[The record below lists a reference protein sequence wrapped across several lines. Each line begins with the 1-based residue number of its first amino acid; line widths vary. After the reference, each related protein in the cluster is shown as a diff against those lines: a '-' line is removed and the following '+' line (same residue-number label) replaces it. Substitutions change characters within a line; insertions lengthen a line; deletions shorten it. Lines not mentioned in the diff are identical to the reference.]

1 MNSPHPLYRRL
12 PSAPTPP
19 PVEVKATR
27 PQRLLELTLFFVF
40 GAMLLVAAVA
50 LVVTSTTQHQSVP
63 NRVAAGL
70 SADRVNVLVLVSTSK
85 EVRDFTEALLLVS
98 VRPSSG
104 EVAVLSIPTDLWV
117 RMGRYG
123 SRRIGSA
130 IAVGRRSGYPG
141 RGAGLVADT
150 VADVFGQPVHGYVQ
164 LSPGQLARLIDSVGG
179 VSITSPV
186 GAYESRTGERF
197 VRGLPNHLA
206 GMSAVRY
213 ALSSH
218 IAAPANDRFAR
229 EQRQR
234 ALITALMHA
243 QGLANAPVRLKTNLT
258 PQQAA
263 YLLQRTRGSAPRIV
277 TIEPYVD
284 PFDVSTLAEK
294 GEVLRPT
301 GVHDLQRIA
310 ASVFT
315 PAFANR

>member
-1 MNSPHPLYRRL
+1 MNSPQPVYRRL
-12 PSAPTPP
+12 PSTSTPL
-19 PVEVKATR
+19 PVAATATR
-27 PQRLLELTLFFVF
+27 PQRALELTLFAVF

-50 LVVTSTTQHQSVP
+50 LVVTASEEHQTVP

-70 SADRVNVLVLVSTSK
+70 KADRVNLLVLVSTSK
-85 EVRDFTEALLLVS
+85 EVRDFAEALLLVS
-98 VRPSSG
+98 IKPSSG

-117 RMGRYG
+117 RVGRYG

-130 IAVGRRSGYPG
+130 ITVGRQSGYPG

-179 VSITSPV
+179 VVLTSPV
-186 GAYESRTGERF
+186 GAYEARTGERF
-197 VRGLPNHLA
+197 LRGATSRLRGPA
-206 GMSAVRY
+206 AVRY
-213 ALSSH
+213 ALSRH

-229 EQRQR
+229 EQRQQ
-234 ALITALMHA
+234 ALITALMHE

-263 YLLQRTRGSAPRIV
+263 YLMQRTRGAAPRIV
-277 TIEPYVD
+277 TVKPYVD
-284 PFDVSTLAEK
+284 PFAVSTLAEK
-294 GEVLRPT
+294 GEVLRPR

-310 ASVFT
+310 AAVFT